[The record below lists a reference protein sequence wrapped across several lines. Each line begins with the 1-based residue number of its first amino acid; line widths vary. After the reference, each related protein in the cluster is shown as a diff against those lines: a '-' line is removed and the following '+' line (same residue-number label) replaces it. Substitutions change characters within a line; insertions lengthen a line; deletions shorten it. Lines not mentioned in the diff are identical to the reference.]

1 MTGSRKRDRG
11 GEEGEG
17 EEGWGGE
24 GGVGARSAPRSYKGT
39 RGAKGSGRGEM
50 KQAKVQGVAAR
61 SARPYYCSISI
72 VICTI

>member
-1 MTGSRKRDRG
+1 MVALEPKKG
-11 GEEGEG
+11 GGRREG
-17 EEGWGGE
+17 GGE

-72 VICTI
+72 VVCTI